1 MKKREIR
8 TAIKLL
14 NTNITEAQKREEASA
29 VTEQLNQLILR
40 TNPSVVAAFM
50 PLFDEIGIDINRLAA
65 LCRVVVPRI
74 TADESGVAE
83 MEFFDY
89 KPTEISA
96 GAYGINEPQGATPCA
111 AEDIDLMILPGV
123 AFTPQGDRLG
133 RGKGF
138 YDRYTA
144 REGFRALCVGV
155 CYRHQLIDRLP
166 VEPHDRR
173 ADIVITA
180 DTK

>member
-1 MKKREIR
+1 MEKKEIR
-8 TAIKLL
+8 KAIKLL
-14 NTNITEAQKREEASA
+14 TASLTEAQKRTEAEV
-29 VTEQLNQLILR
+29 VTTSLIR
-40 TNPSVVAAFM
+40 FIAHEKPSVVAAFM
-50 PLFDEIGIDINRLAA
+50 PLPDEIEIDINRLVA

-74 TADESGVAE
+74 TASSFGAAE

-111 AEDIDLMILPGV
+111 TEDIDLMIMPAV

-138 YDRYTA
+138 YDRYLS
-144 REGFRALCVGV
+144 RKGFRAKCIGV
-155 CYRHQLIDRLP
+155 CFNHQLLDTLP
-166 VEPHDRR
+166 TEPHDRR
-173 ADIVITA
+173 TDMVITA